1 MTTSEDAEEL
11 VGLLVDDG
19 VCGGGVVER
28 GEKGGWV
35 GKEWWGNDGVGRGKR

>member
-19 VCGGGVVER
+19 VCGGGVGWWGGVA
-28 GEKGGWV
+28 GWKKGG
-35 GKEWWGNDGVGRGKR
+35 GKERVEKDRH